1 MITPTLI
8 NTVGA
13 KVLWTITVENKEVPN
28 TGVYTNLTIPPVFN
42 ITDTVLITNGTLTAG
57 VWSIGNLAPSEVA
70 KLILEIE
77 YVGPTAGF
85 DVNFDFVAQVFGL
98 DTVSTNNTLTD
109 TVNYKSLAC
118 GPLGGGVE
126 DFSGCLCI
134 DVSLNDTPCTEGT
147 SQWVLNTADVENS
160 ITYRWDDTTGKG
172 SFTPVDPSKP
182 ITGTYTLNCINGA
195 STVQVSC
202 DVPFTI
208 YPQLESN
215 TIFDHSLSNKKGTDL
230 TAAEIA
236 TIKTQ
241 PEYSL
246 LTDAQIQAYC
256 WNTLLN
262 GEGTL
267 VGGWAL
273 DCNAKQDARTFFE
286 CSVEDC
292 VDEPNPCPT
301 CPQGSLPTDVA
312 TIVNAYADYEEEI
325 GDTIYVKHPNAYS
338 VYKWNGSQWVKWSCG
353 CIFTISQDADNLLT
367 LGTDNAPYLD
377 PASLPAAIKVTGV
390 DVTGTTTKTITITN
404 SDGSTATDTFTDLDT
419 DTTYTIDIVG
429 NDIILTDSNGVDQ
442 IKPLPVTPNECVPI
456 NLEITEVNGTGTT
469 AHLDIE
475 GILPTDP
482 EWDTWEW
489 QVNPDWIFNADNSNW
504 TTSQVGSLDF
514 SLIGDDTSVRVK
526 FTVGNCIYYSNV
538 SGMYDHP
545 SYDCPTIELFINPV
559 EPSASETPVLHISG
573 LLPANT
579 GWDTWVWQG
588 APRFDINGDE
598 VLTPIW
604 FDAQTGG
611 LEFNAMGDDNIVR
624 VRLQIDNCVYYSNES
639 GYEKP
644 IPCGNVRLEAFN
656 YGWGFEIFPIIKN
669 DVPGVST
676 SGHPNYAPNAF
687 VFQQLGGTAPNFT
700 FTDVQTGEDPTSDIL
715 KYVSPTE
722 DFYRIKYTSPSTGCI
737 YYSNIVGVIFP

>member
-28 TGVYTNLTIPPVFN
+28 TGVYTNLTIPPVFS
-42 ITDTVLITNGTLTAG
+42 ITDTILITNGTLTAG

-134 DVSLNDTPCTEGT
+134 DVSENDTKCTEGT
-147 SQWVLNTADVENS
+147 SQWVLNTASVANS
-160 ITYRWDDTTGKG
+160 VTYRWDDTTGKG

-182 ITGTYTLNCINGA
+182 ITGTCTLNCINGA

-208 YPQLESN
+208 YPQLESKN
-215 TIFDHSLSNKKGTDL
+215 IFDHKASNKKGTDL

-246 LTDAQIQAYC
+246 LTDAEIQAYC

-273 DCNAKQDARTFFE
+273 DCNEKQDARTFFE
-286 CSVEDC
+286 CSTEDC
-292 VDEPNPCPT
+292 VNEPNPCPT

-312 TIVNAYADYEEEI
+312 TIVNAYVDYEEEI

-338 VYKWNGSQWVKWSCG
+338 VYKWNGSQWIKWSCG

-367 LGTDNAPYLD
+367 LGTDSAPYLD
-377 PASLPAAIKVTGV
+377 PASLPAAIKVTAV

-419 DTTYTIDIVG
+419 DTTYILDGTTTPGTIFLRNAVTNDIVS
-429 NDIILTDSNGVDQ
+429 TVV
-442 IKPLPVTPNECVPI
+442 LPIGGGQTYVQVS
-456 NLEITEVNGTGTT
+456 
-469 AHLDIE
+469 
-475 GILPTDP
+475 
-482 EWDTWEW
+482 DTC
-489 QVNPDWIFNADNSNW
+489 
-504 TTSQVGSLDF
+504 SLD
-514 SLIGDDTSVRVK
+514 LT
-526 FTVGNCIYYSNV
+526 
-538 SGMYDHP
+538 
-545 SYDCPTIELFINPV
+545 
-559 EPSASETPVLHISG
+559 ISG
-573 LLPANT
+573 DGSMANPYIIS
-579 GWDTWVWQG
+579 G
-588 APRFDINGDE
+588 E
-598 VLTPIW
+598 VLTGNPVPLYVSGTVAPGSSHTVPDVGVLFTEACGAGCTATYTVIGYP
-604 FDAQTGG
+604 DAVFENVVLTG
-611 LEFNAMGDDNIVR
+611 IV
-624 VRLQIDNCVYYSNES
+624 LTYD
-639 GYEKP
+639 
-644 IPCGNVRLEAFN
+644 
-656 YGWGFEIFPIIKN
+656 IKA
-669 DVPGVST
+669 DAPG
-676 SGHPNYAPNAF
+676 
-687 VFQQLGGTAPNFT
+687 GGTHFIEIEKTCA
-700 FTDVQTGEDPTSDIL
+700 
-715 KYVSPTE
+715 
-722 DFYRIKYTSPSTGCI
+722 
-737 YYSNIVGVIFP
+737 